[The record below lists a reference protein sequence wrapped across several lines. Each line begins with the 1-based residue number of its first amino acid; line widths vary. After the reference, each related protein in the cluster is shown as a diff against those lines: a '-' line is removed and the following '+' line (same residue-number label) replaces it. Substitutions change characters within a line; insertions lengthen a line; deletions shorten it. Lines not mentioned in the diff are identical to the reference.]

1 MKRRTKWVLAA
12 GVAAVALG
20 AAAVGALALLL
31 RGPASGS
38 GSLFG
43 GSSYLDLD
51 VGGELP
57 EAPPPST
64 LGSILE
70 RRPTPLR
77 TYVES
82 LDRAALDPNVKAVL
96 LRAGLLSDAGWGRV
110 QELRAAVVRFRKSG
124 KPIYG
129 YVEFCGNKEYY
140 LAAAC
145 TKVYALPT
153 AILQVA
159 GLSAEV
165 TFFRKTLDKLGVKA
179 QFEGVG
185 KYKNA
190 PNTFTE
196 SAFTEPHREQMTAL
210 VDSLFTQYVEGIAQG
225 RGKTTDEV
233 RALVDRGPYDGPGA
247 LRAGLVDGLMYQDE
261 LEPKLGGA
269 SRLAPA
275 RYVRSKESF
284 IFDRRPKVA
293 LIYAV
298 GDIMPGESESSALGG
313 EFAGSSTISRALRAA
328 RTDSDIKAIVFR
340 IDSPGGFGPAADVI
354 RREVQLARK
363 AKPVVVSMGDLAA
376 SGGYYVTIGSTAIVA
391 QPGTITGS
399 IGVFSGKFS
408 MRGLYDKLGI
418 TREVLTRGAHADIF
432 STYRPWDD
440 EERAKIRSQNVA
452 FYEDF
457 VQKVARGRGKSYDE
471 VDAVAQ
477 GRVWTGADALGT
489 GLVDRLGG
497 LDDAIAIAKE
507 KAKIARGQDISL
519 VVLPERKGFFDML
532 WQRQED
538 EAIARA
544 LPVDVRAVLH
554 WARSV
559 AVEGP
564 LARLPF
570 HLSVR

>member
-31 RGPASGS
+31 RGPSSG
-38 GSLFG
+38 GALFG
-43 GSSYLDLD
+43 GSTYLDIE

-57 EAPPPST
+57 EAPPPSSF
-64 LGSILE
+64 GSFLE
-70 RRPTPLR
+70 RQPTSLR
-77 TYVES
+77 TYVAS
-82 LDRAALDPNVKAVL
+82 LDRAAGDPNVKAVL
-96 LRAGLLSDAGWGRV
+96 LRAGVLTDAGWGKV
-110 QELRAAVVRFRKSG
+110 QELRSAVVRFRKSG
-124 KPIYG
+124 KPVYG

-140 LAAAC
+140 LLTAC

-165 TFFRKTLDKLGVKA
+165 TFFRKSLDKLGIQA

-196 SAFTEPHREQMTAL
+196 SSFTEPHREQMTAL
-210 VDSLFTQYVEGIAQG
+210 VDSLFSQYLDGIAQG
-225 RGKTTDEV
+225 RGKTRDEV
-233 RALVDRGPYDGPGA
+233 RALVDRGPFDGPEA

-269 SRLAPA
+269 SRVTAGRYA
-275 RYVRSKESF
+275 RSGGGF
-284 IFDRRPKVA
+284 FLDRRPKLA
-293 LIYAV
+293 LVYAV
-298 GDIMPGESESSALGG
+298 GDIVPGESQSSGLAGD
-313 EFAGSSTISRALRAA
+313 FAGSDTIGRAIRTA

-340 IDSPGGFGPAADVI
+340 IDSPGGFGPAADAI
-354 RREVQLARK
+354 RREVQLAQK
-363 AKPVVVSMGDLAA
+363 EKPVIVSMGDLAA
-376 SGGYYVTIGSTAIVA
+376 SGGYYVTIGSGAIIA

-408 MRGLYDKLGI
+408 VRGLYDKLGI
-418 TREVLTRGAHADIF
+418 SKEILARGAHAAMF
-432 STYRPWDD
+432 STYRPWNED
-440 EERAKIRSQNVA
+440 ERSKIRTQNVA

-457 VQKVARGRGKSYDE
+457 VQKVATGRGKSYDE
-471 VDAVAQ
+471 IDAVAQ
-477 GRVWTGADALGT
+477 GRVWTGADAIKA

-497 LDDAIAIAKE
+497 LDEAIALAKE
-507 KAKIARGQDISL
+507 KARIPRSQSVSL
-519 VVLPERKGFFDML
+519 VVLPEPKGFLEML
-532 WQRQED
+532 VQRQED
-538 EAIARA
+538 DAVARV
-544 LPVDVRAVLH
+544 LPLDVRALVH
-554 WARSV
+554 WARSLST
-559 AVEGP
+559 EGP

-570 HLSVR
+570 ALNVH

>member
-1 MKRRTKWVLAA
+1 MKRRTKWVLASA
-12 GVAAVALG
+12 VAAVALG

-31 RGPASGS
+31 RGPASG
-38 GSLFG
+38 GGGLFG
-43 GSSYLDLD
+43 GRSYLDLE

-57 EAPPPST
+57 ETAPPADI
-64 LGSILE
+64 GSLFE

-82 LDRAALDPNVKAVL
+82 LDRAGRDPNVKAVL
-96 LRAGLLSDAGWGRV
+96 LKAGLLSDAGWGKV
-110 QELRAAVVRFRKSG
+110 QELRAAVLRFRRSG
-124 KPIYG
+124 KPVYG

-140 LAAAC
+140 LLAAC

-165 TFFRKTLDKLGVKA
+165 TFFRKTLDKLGVQA

-210 VDSLFTQYVEGIAQG
+210 VDSLFSQFVAGIAQG
-225 RGKTTDEV
+225 RGKTPEEV

-247 LRAGLVDGLMYQDE
+247 LRAGLVDGLMYEDE

-269 SRLAPA
+269 SRVTPA
-275 RYVRSKESF
+275 RYVRSAGSF

-298 GDIMPGESESSALGG
+298 GDIMPGESQSSAVGG
-313 EFAGSSTISRALRAA
+313 EFAGSDTIARAIRSA
-328 RTDSDIKAIVFR
+328 RTDDDIKAIVFR

-363 AKPVVVSMGDLAA
+363 GKPVVVSMGDLAA
-376 SGGYYVTIGSTAIVA
+376 SGGYYVTIGSNAIVA

-418 TREVLTRGAHADIF
+418 SREILTRGAHADIF
-432 STYRPWDD
+432 STYRPWTE
-440 EERAKIRSQNVA
+440 EERSKIRGQNVT

-457 VQKVARGRGKSYDE
+457 VHKVASGRGKTYDE
-471 VDAVAQ
+471 IDAVAQ
-477 GRVWTGADALGT
+477 GRVWTGADAIAT

-507 KAKIARGQDISL
+507 KASIPRGQDVSL
-519 VVLPERKGFFDML
+519 VVLPERKGFFDVI

-538 EAIARA
+538 DAIERA
-544 LPVDVRAVLH
+544 LPVDLRALIH

-559 AVEGP
+559 ASEGP
-564 LARLPF
+564 VARLPF
-570 HLSVR
+570 QLSIR